1 MNGAMRLGP
10 KPYCYRRSRSL
21 RSALYM
27 PRVLVIEDEPRIGSF
42 VSRALQTAG
51 FGVESTRDGTAG
63 LELARSGRFALVILD
78 LLLPGLDGLSVL
90 RRIIETH
97 PDQRVLILSA
107 LGDVESK
114 VRCFELGASD
124 YLPKPFALA
133 ELLARVRARVRH
145 PAGQPLERFLR
156 SGGVTLDLVSRV
168 ADVGRGPVSLSQRE
182 FLLLQT
188 LMLREGDVAS
198 RQQLL
203 SEVWGFSFD
212 PGTNVVDVCIG
223 RLRAKLGDD
232 VIETVRGVGY
242 RLLGS

>member
-1 MNGAMRLGP
+1 MAN
-10 KPYCYRRSRSL
+10 
-21 RSALYM
+21 
-27 PRVLVIEDEPRIGSF
+27 VLVIEDEPRIGSF
-42 VSRALQTAG
+42 VSRALQNAG
-51 FGVESTRDGTAG
+51 FGVETARDGVSG

-78 LLLPGLDGLSVL
+78 LLLPGLGGLSVL
-90 RRIIETH
+90 GRIIESD
-97 PDQRVLILSA
+97 PEQRVLVLSA

-133 ELLARVRARVRH
+133 ELLARVRARIRY
-145 PAGQPLERFLR
+145 PTAQPLDRFMR
-156 SGGVTLDLVSRV
+156 VGGVELDLVRRV

-188 LMLREGDVAS
+188 LMLREGEVVP

-203 SEVWGFSFD
+203 SEVWGFSFH

-232 VIETVRGVGY
+232 AIETVRGVGY
-242 RLLGS
+242 QVAS

>member
-1 MNGAMRLGP
+1 
-10 KPYCYRRSRSL
+10 
-21 RSALYM
+21 M
-27 PRVLVIEDEPRIGSF
+27 PDVLVIEDEPRVGSF

-51 FGVESTRDGTAG
+51 FRVENARDGISG

-78 LLLPGLDGLSVL
+78 LLLPGLGGLSVL
-90 RRIIETH
+90 QRIIERD

-133 ELLARVRARVRH
+133 ELLARVRARVRY
-145 PAGQPLERFLR
+145 PTAEPVDRFLQTE
-156 SGGVTLDLVSRV
+156 GVTLDLVRRA

-188 LMLREGDVAS
+188 LMLRRGDVVS

-203 SEVWGFSFD
+203 SEVWGFSFH

-242 RLLGS
+242 QLARS

>member
-1 MNGAMRLGP
+1 
-10 KPYCYRRSRSL
+10 
-21 RSALYM
+21 M
-27 PRVLVIEDEPRIGSF
+27 PNVLVIEDEPRIGSF

-51 FGVESTRDGTAG
+51 FRVETARDGISG

-78 LLLPGLDGLSVL
+78 LLLPGLGGLSVL
-90 RRIIETH
+90 GGIIESN
-97 PDQRVLILSA
+97 PDQRVLVLSA

-133 ELLARVRARVRH
+133 ELLARVRARIRYPV
-145 PAGQPLERFLR
+145 ALPLDRFMR
-156 SGGVTLDLVSRV
+156 VGAVELDLVRRI

-188 LMLREGDVAS
+188 LMLREGDVVS

-203 SEVWGFSFD
+203 AEVWGFSFH

-242 RLLGS
+242 QVAA

>member
-1 MNGAMRLGP
+1 MAN
-10 KPYCYRRSRSL
+10 
-21 RSALYM
+21 
-27 PRVLVIEDEPRIGSF
+27 VLVIEDEPRIGSI

-51 FGVESTRDGTAG
+51 FGVESARDGISG

-78 LLLPGLDGLSVL
+78 LLLPGLGGLSVL
-90 RRIIETH
+90 GRIIESD
-97 PDQRVLILSA
+97 PDQRVLVLSA

-133 ELLARVRARVRH
+133 ELLARVRARIRY
-145 PAGQPLERFLR
+145 PAALPLDRFMR
-156 SGGVTLDLVSRV
+156 VGGVELDLVRRV

-188 LMLREGDVAS
+188 LMLREGDVVS

-203 SEVWGFSFD
+203 SEVWGFSFH

-242 RLLGS
+242 QVAA

>member
-1 MNGAMRLGP
+1 
-10 KPYCYRRSRSL
+10 
-21 RSALYM
+21 M
-27 PRVLVIEDEPRIGSF
+27 PDVLVIEDEPRVGSF

-51 FGVESTRDGTAG
+51 FRVENARDGISG
-63 LELARSGRFALVILD
+63 LELARSGRFAIVILD
-78 LLLPGLDGLSVL
+78 LLLPGLGGLSVL
-90 RRIIETH
+90 QRIIERD

-133 ELLARVRARVRH
+133 ELLARVRARVRY
-145 PAGQPLERFLR
+145 PTAEPVDRFLQTE
-156 SGGVTLDLVSRV
+156 GVTLDLVRRA

-188 LMLREGDVAS
+188 LMLRRGDVVS

-203 SEVWGFSFD
+203 SEVWGFSFH

-242 RLLGS
+242 QLARS

>member
-1 MNGAMRLGP
+1 MAN
-10 KPYCYRRSRSL
+10 
-21 RSALYM
+21 
-27 PRVLVIEDEPRIGSF
+27 VLVIEDEPRIGSF
-42 VSRALQTAG
+42 VSRALQNAG
-51 FGVESTRDGTAG
+51 FGVETARDGISG

-78 LLLPGLDGLSVL
+78 LLLPGLGGLSVL
-90 RRIIETH
+90 GRIIESD
-97 PDQRVLILSA
+97 PEQRVLVLSA

-124 YLPKPFALA
+124 YLPKPFAIA
-133 ELLARVRARVRH
+133 ELLARVRARIRYPV
-145 PAGQPLERFLR
+145 ALPLDRFMR
-156 SGGVTLDLVSRV
+156 VGGVELDLVRRV

-188 LMLREGDVAS
+188 LMLREGDVVS

-203 SEVWGFSFD
+203 AEVWGFSFH

-242 RLLGS
+242 QVAA